1 MGWMSR
7 TCRQQASGEQLKNH
21 LTILESI
28 VKGMFCPADV
38 HLLLMFACKQYK
50 QPSWRTIM
58 ARGCKVLLL
67 ADGVTAAFRQLRLE
81 AALLRSLP
89 VSMQVGMLMLL
100 WESVVFAG
108 QPSGNASH
116 HASLCRAAG
125 CSSAVAVVPQ
135 DTVLFNDTILQNIRS
150 VDAPHGCRLCRA
162 RVTFMTNNGALAN
175 GRCHSNSNT
184 SPVQLF

>member
-1 MGWMSR
+1 
-7 TCRQQASGEQLKNH
+7 
-21 LTILESI
+21 
-28 VKGMFCPADV
+28 
-38 HLLLMFACKQYK
+38 
-50 QPSWRTIM
+50 M
-58 ARGCKVLLL
+58 AGGYQVLLL

-89 VSMQVGMLMLL
+89 VSMQVGMLMSLR
-100 WESVVFAG
+100 ESVVFAG
-108 QPSGNASH
+108 QLRVNASH

-150 VDAPHGCRLCRA
+150 VDDAPHGCRFCRA

-175 GRCHSNSNT
+175 GDCH
-184 SPVQLF
+184 